1 MQNVSANG
9 TRQRRVKHVLGV
21 ILDADSLGRDVDLAP
36 VTGLLDEW
44 RIHPHTEP
52 DEVARRVTDAGVVLS
67 NKVPLTA
74 ASIKGAAQLKF
85 ISVMATGTNNID
97 LAAAKRQGVSVSN
110 AVAYATPSVVQH
122 TLALILALSTSLPAY
137 LADVRRGRWQQ
148 SKVFCLLDHP
158 IREVA
163 GKTLGIIGYG
173 ELGGG
178 VSRAAAGLG
187 MHIMPAER
195 PGQPV
200 RRGRTPFEEVIATAD
215 YISLHCPL
223 TDDTQHLIDGK
234 VLARMKPTAFLV
246 NTARGGLVDSA
257 ALLDA
262 LAKKQLAG
270 AAVDVLDRE
279 PAGADEPLL
288 NAADNLLVT
297 PHNAWGALESRV
309 RLVEQM
315 RENIQGFLE
324 GHPPRLVSG

>member
-1 MQNVSANG
+1 MQNASANG
-9 TRQRRVKHVLGV
+9 TRQRRVKRVLGV
-21 ILDADSLGRDVDLAP
+21 ILDADSLGPDVDLAP

-44 RIHPHTEP
+44 RIHPYTEP
-52 DEVARRVTDAGVVLS
+52 DEVARRLTDASVLLS

-97 LAAAKRQGVSVSN
+97 LAAAKQQGISVSN

-122 TLALILALSTSLPAY
+122 TIALILALSTSLPAY

-163 GKTLGIIGYG
+163 GKTLGIIGGG
-173 ELGGG
+173 ELGRG

-187 MHIMPAER
+187 MHIMLAER
-195 PGQPV
+195 RGQPV
-200 RRGRTPFEEVIATAD
+200 RRGRTPFEEVIAAAD

-223 TDDTQHLIDGK
+223 TEDTQHLIDGK

-246 NTARGGLVDSA
+246 NTARGGLIDSA

-270 AAVDVLDRE
+270 AAVDVLERE
-279 PAGADEPLL
+279 PAGADEPLI

-297 PHNAWGALESRV
+297 PHNAWSALESRV

-315 RENIQGFLE
+315 RENIQGFLA